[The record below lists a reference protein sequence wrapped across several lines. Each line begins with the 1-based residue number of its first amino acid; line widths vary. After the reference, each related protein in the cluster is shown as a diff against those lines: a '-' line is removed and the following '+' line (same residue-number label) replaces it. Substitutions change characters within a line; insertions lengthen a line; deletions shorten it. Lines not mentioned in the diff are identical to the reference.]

1 MVRGAFPYPSIMA
14 ATAEEDLAQLEKDIR
29 QLKIEYEQ
37 YFGGGRKRP
46 PADTQWRVE
55 TIIKKYGDRATDMN
69 NSQRFRYTNI
79 AQTFAKYCE
88 IWRKKLKER
97 EEGVTHRHFGAAAR
111 EIEAERAKTQH
122 HPAPAPETRRQA
134 AATAY
139 SMALRDPERE
149 KERVEQL
156 YRKLVEARNST
167 GETGGTPS
175 FEDFGRFVRQK
186 THELKTQKGAAEVEY
201 TVSVEG
207 GRVKLKA
214 RVSK

>member
-1 MVRGAFPYPSIMA
+1 MA
-14 ATAEEDLAQLEKDIR
+14 TSAEEDLAQLEKDIR

-37 YFGGGRKRP
+37 FFGGGRKRP

-55 TIIKKYGDRATDMN
+55 TIIKRYGDRGSEMN
-69 NSQRFRYTNI
+69 NAQRFRYTNI

-97 EEGVTHRHFGAAAR
+97 EEGVTQRHFGAAAR
-111 EIEAERAKTQH
+111 AIEAERAKSEQH
-122 HPAPAPETRRQA
+122 SAPPKETSPRLL
-134 AATAY
+134 TEEY

-156 YRKLVEARNST
+156 YRKLVEARAST

-175 FEDFGRFVRQK
+175 FEDFGKFVREK
-186 THELKTQKGAAEVEY
+186 TRELKTQKGAGEVEY

-214 RVSK
+214 RLSK

>member
-1 MVRGAFPYPSIMA
+1 MA

-37 YFGGGRKRP
+37 FFGGGRKRP

-55 TIIKKYGDRATDMN
+55 TIIKKYGDRGPDMN
-69 NSQRFRYTNI
+69 NAQRFRYTNI

-97 EEGVTHRHFGAAAR
+97 EEGTTQRHFGAAAR
-111 EIEAERAKTQH
+111 AIEAERAKTEHQSASAREATKKV
-122 HPAPAPETRRQA
+122 PA
-134 AATAY
+134 AY
-139 SMALRDPERE
+139 SMGLRDPEQE
-149 KERVEQL
+149 KDRVEQL

-186 THELKTQKGAAEVEY
+186 TRELKTQKGAAEVEY